1 MNNQAMQRNTDFS
14 VESSEDIRITY
25 YKEKKDRFK
34 IHIKD
39 RSFVTTLH
47 VRSKNS
53 EQENKK

>member
-34 IHIKD
+34 IHIKGPVL
-39 RSFVTTLH
+39 RYNIT
-47 VRSKNS
+47 R
-53 EQENKK
+53 KK